1 MHNRDATAS
10 RDAVSLRK
18 TGASNDPSPA
28 RGTDSARRKGLGDN
42 ERRNLLFA
50 APMACFAVLL
60 VALPLIYVLGTSL
73 AVEGRGF
80 SGALTL
86 NHYKSLLRADY
97 LRVFAQSL
105 GLAAMTTL
113 VSLLVG
119 YPFGYCM
126 ARTSRRWRTI
136 LMLLVI
142 IPFWTSALVR
152 IYGWKILLQANGP
165 VNAVLRA
172 LGLIDKNIRFLGS
185 YGSVLLAMV
194 YCQISMMILPCYNS
208 VDRMDFTLVEAAR
221 DLGAPPW
228 LAFLTVT
235 LPQTLPG
242 ILAGCVLV
250 FVPSVGLFYLADVM
264 GGGLILVGNLIRD
277 QLLSVRNWNVGSAMA
292 MVLIFVTAGIY
303 LLYRRSGGDDL
314 GVF

>member
-1 MHNRDATAS
+1 M
-10 RDAVSLRK
+10 VK
-18 TGASNDPSPA
+18 ND
-28 RGTDSARRKGLGDN
+28 

-60 VALPLIYVLGTSL
+60 IALPLIYVLGTSL

-80 SGALTL
+80 GGALTL
-86 NHYKSLLRADY
+86 DHYKSLLRADY

-126 ARTSRRWRTI
+126 ARTGRRWRTI

-142 IPFWTSALVR
+142 VPFWTSALVR

-165 VNAVLRA
+165 VNAALRA